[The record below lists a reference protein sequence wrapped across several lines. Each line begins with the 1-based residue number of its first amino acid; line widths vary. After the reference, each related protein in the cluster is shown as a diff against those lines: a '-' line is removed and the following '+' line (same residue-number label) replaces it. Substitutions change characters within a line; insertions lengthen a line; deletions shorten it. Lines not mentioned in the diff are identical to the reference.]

1 MWFSADYTRQEDEEI
16 ASRGAISMKTAI
28 LKISKGTEKTRFEVY
43 SAPVRGHTTGVQKW
57 YMRANHPVEAAR
69 WTQAINKS
77 MEWYRREADKS
88 LGGRRSM
95 ESDKSALRPTKIRT
109 SFQSGVSAMRELG
122 THSLRGE
129 QVSLVDTAED
139 ASIVGDISKDSLQ
152 APDEEE
158 GEEVAN
164 RHDSSAASEVTQNQ
178 PPHGSTFDLHG
189 NSVAAQMDLTTQ
201 LLAGLPL
208 PSDAPL
214 RTQELREALKESF
227 TTVQSMIN
235 EYLQMVKDREEW
247 WRSQLQRERERQTIW
262 EESLQTVVR
271 EGEALERELRARS
284 RKRGSRFFDVGMQ
297 DAGFGTV
304 RQRPLSSAATSSAV
318 PSAHA
323 STYFTAVETPPVSST
338 AVPSADAPQSPV
350 LLTPTQ
356 RRISRLASPSPIGAN
371 EIEDLHDTDEED
383 EFFDAIESGNLPN
396 LVISELLTS
405 PTHSVIPP
413 PLAINLEPFL
423 GYKHLRTELPIEK
436 DNRPS
441 TSLWSVLK
449 HSIGKDL
456 TRISFPVFFNEP
468 TSMLQ
473 RMVGVHLPFRHSANS
488 LICRLKTWSFPNAV
502 SVLAIR

>member
-1 MWFSADYTRQEDEEI
+1 
-16 ASRGAISMKTAI
+16 MKTAV
-28 LKISKGTEKTRFEVY
+28 LKAGTGTEKTRFEVY
-43 SAPVRGHTTGVQKW
+43 SAPVRSNTTGVQKW

-69 WTQAINKS
+69 WTQAISKS
-77 MEWYRREADKS
+77 MEWYRREGDKG
-88 LGGRRSM
+88 LGGRRST
-95 ESDKSALRPTKIRT
+95 ESDKSALRPMKIRT

-122 THSLRGE
+122 THGLRGE
-129 QVSLVDTAED
+129 QASLADTSD
-139 ASIVGDISKDSLQ
+139 YVPIASDISKDGSQ
-152 APDEEE
+152 VPDEEE
-158 GEEVAN
+158 DDEVAN
-164 RHDSSAASEVTQNQ
+164 RHDSSAASEVTQSQ

-189 NSVAAQMDLTTQ
+189 NSVAAQMDLTAQ

-235 EYLQMVKDREEW
+235 EYLQMAKDREEW
-247 WRSQLQRERERQTIW
+247 WKSQLQRERERQTIW

-297 DAGFGTV
+297 DPGAATV
-304 RQRPLSSAATSSAV
+304 KQRPISLTATSSAML
-318 PSAHA
+318 SAQA
-323 STYFTAVETPPVSST
+323 STYFTAVEAPPVSLT
-338 AVPSADAPQSPV
+338 PVPPADGPPSPV

-356 RRISRLASPSPIGAN
+356 RRISRLGSPSPIAVN
-371 EIEDLHDTDEED
+371 ETEDLPDTDEED

-396 LVISELLTS
+396 LVVSELLTS
-405 PTHSVIPP
+405 PTHSATSL
-413 PLAINLEPFL
+413 PLTLDLEPFL
-423 GYKHLRTELPIEK
+423 GYKHLRAMLPIGK

-473 RMVGVHLPFRHSANS
+473 RMVGGPSVCLPLAVNS
-488 LICRLKTWSFPNAV
+488 LL
-502 SVLAIR
+502 L

>member
-1 MWFSADYTRQEDEEI
+1 MWFSVDYTRQEDEEI
-16 ASRGAISMKTAI
+16 ASRGAISMKTAV
-28 LKISKGTEKTRFEVY
+28 LKIGKGTEKTRFEVY

-88 LGGRRSM
+88 LAGRRST

-129 QVSLVDTAED
+129 QASLVDPAEY
-139 ASIVGDISKDSLQ
+139 ASIVGDISKDSIQ

-158 GEEVAN
+158 VEEVAN
-164 RHDSSAASEVTQNQ
+164 RHDSSAASEVTQSH

-189 NSVAAQMDLTTQ
+189 NSVAAQMDLTAQ

-208 PSDAPL
+208 PSDASL
-214 RTQELREALKESF
+214 RTQELRDALKESF

-235 EYLQMVKDREEW
+235 EYLQMVKEREEW

-297 DAGFGTV
+297 DAGS
-304 RQRPLSSAATSSAV
+304 RQRPLSLAATSSAV
-318 PSAHA
+318 PSAQA
-323 STYFTAVETPPVSST
+323 SAYFTAVETPLISST
-338 AVPSADAPQSPV
+338 PVPTADAPQSPV

-356 RRISRLASPSPIGAN
+356 RRISRLALPSN
-371 EIEDLHDTDEED
+371 ETEDLHDTDDED

-396 LVISELLTS
+396 LVVSELLTS
-405 PTHSVIPP
+405 PTHSATYL
-413 PLAINLEPFL
+413 PLVNNLEPFL

-473 RMVGVHLPFRHSANS
+473 RMVGIHLLFRHPANS
-488 LICRLKTWSFPNAV
+488 LVCRLKTWSFPNAV
-502 SVLAIR
+502 SVLAV

>member
-1 MWFSADYTRQEDEEI
+1 
-16 ASRGAISMKTAI
+16 MKTAI
-28 LKISKGTEKTRFEVY
+28 LKTGKGTEKTRFEVY

-69 WTQAINKS
+69 WTQAISKS
-77 MEWYRREADKS
+77 MEWYRREADKN

-109 SFQSGVSAMRELG
+109 SFQSGMSAMRELG

-129 QVSLVDTAED
+129 QASLVDTTED
-139 ASIVGDISKDSLQ
+139 TPIVSDISKDSIQ
-152 APDEEE
+152 ALDDEED
-158 GEEVAN
+158 EEIAN
-164 RHDSSAASEVTQNQ
+164 RHDSSTASEVTQSQ
-178 PPHGSTFDLHG
+178 PPHGSVFDLHG
-189 NSVAAQMDLTTQ
+189 NSVAAQMDLTAQ

-208 PSDAPL
+208 PLDASL
-214 RTQELREALKESF
+214 RTQELRVALKESF

-235 EYLQMVKDREEW
+235 EHIQMAKEREEW
-247 WRSQLQRERERQTIW
+247 WRSQLQRERERQSIW

-284 RKRGSRFFDVGMQ
+284 RKRGSRFFNVGMQ
-297 DAGFGTV
+297 DAESAMV
-304 RQRPLSSAATSSAV
+304 KQRPLSLAAMSSAV
-318 PSAHA
+318 PSAQA
-323 STYFTAVETPPVSST
+323 STYFTAVETPPVSLT
-338 AVPSADAPQSPV
+338 PVPTADAPPSPV

-356 RRISRLASPSPIGAN
+356 RRRSRLVPPTPAGVN
-371 EIEDLHDTDEED
+371 ETEDMHDTDEED

-396 LVISELLTS
+396 LVVSELLTS
-405 PTHSVIPP
+405 PTHSATSL
-413 PLAINLEPFL
+413 PLVINLDSFL

-473 RMVGVHLPFRHSANS
+473 RMVVVYIPLYRSVNS
-488 LICRLKTWSFPNAV
+488 LVCRLKTWSFPNAV
-502 SVLAIR
+502 SALAGW

>member
-1 MWFSADYTRQEDEEI
+1 
-16 ASRGAISMKTAI
+16 MKTAI
-28 LKISKGTEKTRFEVY
+28 LKAGTGNEKTRFEVY
-43 SAPVRGHTTGVQKW
+43 SAPARSHTTGAQKW

-69 WTQAINKS
+69 WTQAITKS
-77 MEWYRREADKS
+77 IEWYRREADKN

-109 SFQSGVSAMRELG
+109 SFQSGVSAMRDLG
-122 THSLRGE
+122 TQSLRGD
-129 QVSLVDTAED
+129 QASLIGTWED
-139 ASIVGDISKDSLQ
+139 APIAGDISKDSMQ
-152 APDEEE
+152 APDEDDEE
-158 GEEVAN
+158 DAN
-164 RHDSSAASEVTQNQ
+164 RHDSSAASEVTQSQ

-208 PSDAPL
+208 PSDASL

-227 TTVQSMIN
+227 AAVQSMIN
-235 EYLQMVKDREEW
+235 EYLHMAKEREDW
-247 WRSQLQRERERQTIW
+247 WKSQLQRERERQTIW

-271 EGEALERELRARS
+271 EGEALEKELRARS
-284 RKRGSRFFDVGMQ
+284 RKRGSRFFDVGLQ
-297 DAGFGTV
+297 DAPPATV
-304 RQRPLSSAATSSAV
+304 RQRPISLVAMSSAV
-318 PSAHA
+318 PSAQA
-323 STYFTAVETPPVSST
+323 STYFTTVETPPVSLT
-338 AVPSADAPQSPV
+338 PVLPSDSPETPV

-356 RRISRLASPSPIGAN
+356 RRISQRLVSPSPMQAS
-371 EIEDLHDTDEED
+371 EIEDFHDTDEED

-396 LVISELLTS
+396 LVVSELLTS
-405 PTHSVIPP
+405 PTHSATSL

-423 GYKHLRTELPIEK
+423 GYKRLRTELPIER

-473 RMVGVHLPFRHSANS
+473 RMVGGRPFCHPADS
-488 LICRLKTWSFPNAV
+488 LSI
-502 SVLAIR
+502 